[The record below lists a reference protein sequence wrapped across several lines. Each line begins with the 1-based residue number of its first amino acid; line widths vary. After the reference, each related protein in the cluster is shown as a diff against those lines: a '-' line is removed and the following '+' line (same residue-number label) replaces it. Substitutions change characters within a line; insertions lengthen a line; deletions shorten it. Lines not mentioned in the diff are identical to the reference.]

1 MLLLVTP
8 VGKSMLLLG
17 ATAGESMLLLP
28 PLSGESRPVWGKKGM
43 NPLVGG
49 GGLADR

>member
-28 PLSGESRPVWGKKGM
+28 TLSGESRPVGGKKGM
-43 NPLVGG
+43 NPLV
-49 GGLADR
+49 